1 MSALHESRKR
11 RVAVSIG
18 DPAGIGC
25 EVALKALMR
34 PDIRNACDAVIVG
47 DAWLVDLCNRRFGT
61 GHKLQVVDS
70 LDKLKWGGDAL
81 PVLDVPRR
89 AQSGFEFGAI
99 EAANGHALLAYAETA
114 IRSAQQGAV
123 DCVIAA
129 PQNETSVNRAGIK
142 FDGYPGFVARVTGT
156 PEDDVFLLLISVRFR
171 IAHVTLHVSM
181 RQTIELIR
189 RARIVKAILATDAAV
204 RRMGIARPRIAV
216 SGLNPHA
223 GEHGLFGTEEAEE
236 IEPAI
241 EEARRAGIDATGPLG
256 ADVMLS
262 RGGYDAYVVM
272 THDQGHIPGKLDVGS
287 AGFCIGTPV
296 LFGSVA
302 HGSAH
307 DIAGKGTADP
317 ASLTNAISWATGIRA
332 DAPAKAGE

>member
-1 MSALHESRKR
+1 MSAPHEIRKR
-11 RVAVSIG
+11 RVAVAIG

-25 EVALKALMR
+25 EVALKALTQ

-70 LDKLKWGGDAL
+70 LADLRWGGDTL
-81 PVLDVPRR
+81 PVLNVPRLD
-89 AQSGFEFGAI
+89 QSGFEFGAV

-114 IRSAQQGAV
+114 IRAAQQGAV

-156 PEDDVFLLLISVRFR
+156 PEDDVFMLLISTRFR

-181 RQTIELIR
+181 RQAIELVR
-189 RARIVKAILATDAAV
+189 RARVLKVIRATDAAV
-204 RRMGIARPRIAV
+204 RRMGIAQPRIAV

-223 GEHGLFGTEEAEE
+223 SEHGLFGTEEAEE
-236 IEPAI
+236 IAPAI
-241 EEARRAGIDATGPLG
+241 EEARQAGIDVTGPIG
-256 ADVMLS
+256 ADVMLA

-272 THDQGHIPGKLDVGS
+272 IHDQGHIPGKLDVGS
-287 AGFCIGTPV
+287 AGFVIGPPV

-317 ASLTNAISWATGIRA
+317 ASLINAIGWATGIRA
-332 DAPAKAGE
+332 GAPAGA